1 MRQYYENWFLRFLRW
16 PKEKL
21 FGLDYHYWAYR
32 NSYAVEKREPIDNF
46 FYKIPLFFLYL
57 LFNPIAFIVEKINHL
72 LFPFQVLNPEQQALV
87 EHNNVIA
94 DNQNDKLAKF
104 HEAEEEL
111 FFEVIKLQSKF
122 TCEEDWKE
130 PKLLN
135 EFNSL
140 FTKSAH
146 NFLYFIHVVKDA
158 VKKDGMQDVAISLL
172 YSTHRQN
179 QNLAHEG
186 AFSAFVELYHF
197 ARSKACFSS
206 LCTQKSLTTVEPSRQ
221 LFSTTVDYDEYWVLE
236 KHPEFLQEGTLQNSW
251 RLMFNTCVEL
261 FEKEIKP
268 HGEIIN
274 MMIDTQGEVV
284 KNRFFRWLCKDEPV
298 NSNRESPFIP
308 YPLNGERY
316 PCYSDNPSYI
326 LGNMER
332 GSTPEFKAK
341 VKAFY
346 QSPASFFSSGHTF
359 FSVSQVKKVDAE
371 PEASHSMSPN

>member
-1 MRQYYENWFLRFLRW
+1 MRQYYENWFIRFLRW
-16 PKEKL
+16 PKEQL
-21 FGLDYHYWAYR
+21 FGLDYHYWAYG
-32 NSYAVEKREPIDNF
+32 NSYAVEKRAPIDNF

-72 LFPFQVLNPEQQALV
+72 LFPLQVLNPEQQALV
-87 EHNNVIA
+87 EHNDVIA
-94 DNQNDKLAKF
+94 DSQHDKLAEF
-104 HEAEEEL
+104 HEAEKKL
-111 FFEVIKLQSKF
+111 FFKVIELQSKF
-122 TCEEDWKE
+122 TCEEDWKKPE
-130 PKLLN
+130 LLT
-135 EFNSL
+135 EFSSL
-140 FTKSAH
+140 FKESAR
-146 NFLYFIHVVKDA
+146 NFLYFIHAVKDE
-158 VKKDGMQDVAISLL
+158 VNKKGMEHVADSLL
-172 YSTHRQN
+172 YSSIRQS

-206 LCTQKSLTTVEPSRQ
+206 LRTQTSLVTDKPSRR
-221 LFSTTVDYDEYWVLE
+221 LFSTPVDYDEYWVLE

-274 MMIDTQGEVV
+274 MVIDKRGELV
-284 KNRFFRWLCKDEPV
+284 KNRFFRWFCKDEPV
-298 NSNRESPFIP
+298 NSNHESPFIP

-316 PCYSDNPSYI
+316 PDYGDNPSYI
-326 LGNMER
+326 LGNMIR
-332 GSTPEFKAK
+332 GSTPEFKAE
-341 VKAFY
+341 VKAFC

-371 PEASHSMSPN
+371 PEASHSMSLK